1 MDRQGSDE
9 SLLSI
14 RKAKSS
20 MTSEPTPPTDDLE
33 QLNQQQ
39 LEIYAKELQRTFQE
53 ERRLS
58 DQLKERNQ
66 ELEQRVNE
74 LTALNRMFQEH
85 LSERYTVIETYKK
98 LVNGL
103 RRLVQEASDL
113 EEFARS
119 QPIPDLEGIVED
131 GPPHE
136 SGDSSA

>member
-1 MDRQGSDE
+1 
-9 SLLSI
+9 
-14 RKAKSS
+14 